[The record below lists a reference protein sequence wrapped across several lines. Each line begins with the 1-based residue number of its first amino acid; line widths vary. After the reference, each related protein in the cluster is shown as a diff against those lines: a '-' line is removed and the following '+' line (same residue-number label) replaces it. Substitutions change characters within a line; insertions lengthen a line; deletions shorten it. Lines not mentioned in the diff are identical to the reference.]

1 MMRPEDHRAPAP
13 AQERRGPV
21 NKWALAVALAVAFA
35 FLYVVRIA
43 VLPFLIAAAI
53 AYIAEP
59 GVRALQRRWHVSR
72 AMAAFIVFL
81 GVMAVLA
88 ALGAWTLMALEGE
101 LVDALSHVPQLL
113 QKFLTEL
120 FGAHEFDLLG
130 HHYVASQLAQQMADT
145 LFGGVREPQQWV
157 EAAVAGFALVTAIIL
172 VIVLIYYFLADGPG
186 LAAGALWLV
195 PPEYREEVAEVAAKI
210 DPMLRRYITGL
221 LVIVALATIMSWLAI
236 AFVLHLPFAFLLA
249 LLTGLL
255 ELIPVLGP
263 MLSATI
269 VGLLALTEHGFWAV
283 VAFAV
288 YVTLFRLAIDRLF
301 GPIILGRAVSIHPIV
316 VMFAFLAG
324 GLFLGV
330 PGVILA
336 VPAAASVKIV
346 LDHYYAHPMRHG
358 AT

>member
-1 MMRPEDHRAPAP
+1 MKRQDDRRAPTP
-13 AQERRGPV
+13 AEERRGPV
-21 NKWALAVALAVAFA
+21 NKWALALALAVAFA

-53 AYIAEP
+53 AYVAEP
-59 GVRALQRRWHVSR
+59 GVQALRRRWHISR
-72 AMAAFIVFL
+72 AVAAFIVFL
-81 GVMAVLA
+81 GIMAVLA
-88 ALGAWTLMALEGE
+88 ALGAWSVGALKSE

-113 QKFLTEL
+113 QKFLAEL
-120 FGAHEFDLLG
+120 FGAQEFDLLG
-130 HHYVASQLAQQMADT
+130 HHYVASQLAQQMSDA
-145 LFGGVREPQQWV
+145 LFGGVRQPQQWV
-157 EAAVAGFALVTAIIL
+157 EAAVTAFALITAVIL

-186 LAAGALWLV
+186 LAAGSLWLV

-221 LVIVALATIMSWLAI
+221 LIIVALATLMSWLAI
-236 AFVLHLPFAFLLA
+236 AYLLHLPFAFLLG

-283 VAFAV
+283 IAFAI

-301 GPIILGRAVSIHPIV
+301 GPIILGRAVSVHPTV

-324 GLFLGV
+324 GLFLGI

-336 VPAAASVKIV
+336 VPVAAAVKIV
-346 LDHYYAHPMRHG
+346 LEHYYAHPMRHSV
-358 AT
+358 